1 MWIFFF
7 LDFSF
12 DKDNRS
18 VEFISLDIYP
28 HKRLKTQHNF
38 NGEQSL
44 LYHDLYRIIQSVF
57 SSIVTKSV
65 ATKDVY

>member
-1 MWIFFF
+1 MCVFS
-7 LDFSF
+7 LSDFSF
-12 DKDNRS
+12 DKANRS
-18 VEFISLDIYP
+18 VEFVTLDIYP

-57 SSIVTKSV
+57 STIVTKSV